1 MGNPEPNLVHEE
13 NVSSPKIEGNRCRDS
28 MEAILMN
35 ESHLV
40 QYCSYRK
47 IYLHL
52 KNGERC
58 YITSDKTGDHNLNRS
73 KHFIHKIDAR
83 FELKY

>member
-1 MGNPEPNLVHEE
+1 
-13 NVSSPKIEGNRCRDS
+13 
-28 MEAILMN
+28 MEAILTN

-40 QYCSYRK
+40 QYCSYRT

-58 YITSDKTGDHNLNRS
+58 YITSDKTGDQNLNRS

-83 FELKY
+83 FKLKY

>member
-1 MGNPEPNLVHEE
+1 
-13 NVSSPKIEGNRCRDS
+13 
-28 MEAILMN
+28 MEAILTN

-40 QYCSYRK
+40 QYCSYCSYRT

-58 YITSDKTGDHNLNRS
+58 YITSDKTGDQNS
-73 KHFIHKIDAR
+73 FQA
-83 FELKY
+83 FYS